1 MKKLFVFMFALAM
14 GLCITS
20 CKQKAGEA
28 APADTEQAA
37 QAEEAQQDPVEVM
50 KNLVEKA
57 KAEGANWS
65 IDQWKDAYKQA
76 MIAMKPML
84 NQLGELTSSVTENSD
99 PAQIAE
105 MMTKA
110 KKMEE
115 DFKPLQTVMNEF
127 EEIAK
132 STENGKAI
140 NDDEEWGKAL
150 MKELG
155 INFDL

>member
-1 MKKLFVFMFALAM
+1 MRKLFVFMFALTL

-20 CKQKAGEA
+20 CKQKSGEA
-28 APADTEQAA
+28 APAETEKAEA
-37 QAEEAQQDPVEVM
+37 QAEQDPVEVM
-50 KNLVEKA
+50 KGLVEKA

-84 NQLGELTSSVTENSD
+84 NELGSLTSSVDEKSD
-99 PAQIAE
+99 PSKIAE
-105 MMTKA
+105 MMEKA
-110 KKMEE
+110 KKLEE
-115 DFKPLQTVMNEF
+115 QYKPLQDAMNEF
-127 EEIAK
+127 EALAK
-132 STENGKAI
+132 GTENGKAV
-140 NDDEEWGKAL
+140 NDDEEWGKSM